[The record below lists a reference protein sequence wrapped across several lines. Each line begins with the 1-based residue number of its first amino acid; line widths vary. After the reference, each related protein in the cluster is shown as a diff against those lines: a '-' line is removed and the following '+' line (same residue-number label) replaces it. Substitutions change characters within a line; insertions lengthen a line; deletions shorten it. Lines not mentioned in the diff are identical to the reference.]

1 MTTTRAL
8 RSLGIGAATGMRTMA
23 GPRAA
28 FRGRTWGGIAVA
40 LSIGEMIVDKLPQTP
55 ARTLPIGLIAR
66 GVSAGISAA
75 ALTEESGDRP
85 LAAILGAGA
94 AIGMAY
100 AGVAY
105 RAAASRYL
113 PPFACAALEDA
124 AAVALAAA
132 AARRS

>member
-1 MTTTRAL
+1 MTTTLAL
-8 RSLGIGAATGMRTMA
+8 RAIGIGAATGMRTMA

-28 FRGRTWGGIAVA
+28 FHGRTWGGIAVA

-55 ARTLPIGLIAR
+55 SRTMPVGLIAR
-66 GVSAGISAA
+66 GVSAGVSAA
-75 ALTEESGDRP
+75 ALAKAGSDRA
-85 LAAILGAGA
+85 LAAVLGAGA

-105 RAAASRYL
+105 RAAASRYV
-113 PPFACAALEDA
+113 PAFACAAFEDA

-132 AARRS
+132 AAKGA